1 MAVAAELAVDGNS
14 TSFVLAWER
23 GGFRVLQEAGSRSSG
38 PSPAS
43 PLADGGI
50 TYGPYT
56 LGRGLV
62 VDGILIEHNNSSIMY
77 YIRRSC
83 HFGL

>member
-43 PLADGGI
+43 PLADGGMRMVRI
-50 TYGPYT
+50 
-56 LGRGLV
+56 RWD
-62 VDGILIEHNNSSIMY
+62 VDSWSTGY
-77 YIRRSC
+77 
-83 HFGL
+83 

>member
-43 PLADGGI
+43 PLRMGVCVWSVYAG
-50 TYGPYT
+50 TWT
-56 LGRGLV
+56 RGRR
-62 VDGILIEHNNSSIMY
+62 DI
-77 YIRRSC
+77 
-83 HFGL
+83 